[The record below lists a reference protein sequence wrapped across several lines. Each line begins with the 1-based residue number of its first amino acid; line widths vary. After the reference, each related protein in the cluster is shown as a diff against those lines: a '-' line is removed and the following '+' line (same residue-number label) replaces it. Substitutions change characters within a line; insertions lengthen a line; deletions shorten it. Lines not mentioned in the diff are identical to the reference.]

1 MGCIKVSENSVLPT
15 RTPEP
20 PHRGQVLVVDDAPL
34 NQKILS
40 EILAPD
46 GYSLTFAN
54 DGEAGLTLAR
64 EIKPDLVLLDLVLPG
79 IMGIEVL
86 DALKREQP
94 TTIVILTTAY
104 GSEETAIQAMR
115 RGVNDYIIN
124 KRPFDA
130 DEVREVVRRAIT
142 EAHLRQENRRLNEEL
157 TQANEQLQTKAGNLE
172 HLVKELSEANDK
184 LQELDKAKASFFSMI
199 SHELRHPITVTKG
212 YLELVTESNS
222 PLDADTRGYL
232 QVAEQNMKNLAEMV
246 DDLLD
251 LSRIE
256 AGFYRVDRQPLQVS
270 GLINQARLAYSS
282 AAASKGVSISIQD
295 TNELPLVFADPLRLA
310 QVLSNLIEN
319 AIKFTPQDGA
329 VILSGRDDAHEVE
342 LIVSDTGIG
351 IPADELDKI
360 FDRFYQ
366 IQSADYTDHAGSGL
380 GLAICRE
387 IIRLHGGRI
396 WADSE
401 LGQGSHFHIT
411 LAKATDEQ

>member
-1 MGCIKVSENSVLPT
+1 MTGNSVLPT

-20 PHRGQVLVVDDAPL
+20 QHRGHVLVIDDAPL
-34 NQKILS
+34 NQKILL

-54 DGEAGLTLAR
+54 DGETGLDAAR
-64 EIKPDLVLLDLVLPG
+64 ESKPDLVLLDLVLPG
-79 IMGIEVL
+79 IMGIDVL
-86 DALKREQP
+86 DTLKREQP
-94 TTIVILTTAY
+94 AMIVVLTTAY

-130 DEVREVVRRAIT
+130 DEVRDVVRRALV
-142 EAHLRQENRRLNEEL
+142 EAHLRQENLRLQGEL
-157 TQANEQLQTKAGNLE
+157 TRANEQLQMKAETFE
-172 HLVKELSEANDK
+172 HTVKELSEANDK
-184 LQELDKAKASFFSMI
+184 LQELDKAKASFYSMI

-256 AGFYRVDRQPLQVS
+256 AGFYRVDRQPLHVA
-270 GLINQARLAYSS
+270 GLINQARLAYSGV
-282 AAASKGVSISIQD
+282 AASKGVTLSIND
-295 TNELPLVFADPLRLA
+295 TKDLPLVFADPLRIA

-319 AIKFTPQDGA
+319 AIKFTPQDGS
-329 VILSGRDDAHEVE
+329 VILSGREDGNQVE

-351 IPADELDKI
+351 IPSEEVDKI

-366 IQSADYTDHAGSGL
+366 IRAADHADHEGSGL

-396 WADSE
+396 WAESD
-401 LGQGSHFHIT
+401 LGQGSKFHVT
-411 LAKATDEQ
+411 LAKASDDQ